1 MSLFDSLYFYAS
13 YIAPFIF
20 VLSIVVFFHELGHF
34 AVGRWCGVKVD
45 VFSLGFGP
53 ELFAFVD
60 RKGTRWRFAALPL
73 GGYVKFHGDM
83 NAASMA
89 DPQALADMPA
99 EERKVSFFA
108 QSVSKRAAIVAAGP
122 IANFILAIVIFAAV
136 FFMFGRNV
144 LTPQV
149 NEVRPGEA
157 GAMAGF
163 QPGDLIV
170 AIDGE
175 TITSW
180 AAMQRIVQKS
190 AGVQLEFTVQ
200 RGAKE
205 IRLAATPAIREF
217 KTRFGTQRIGMI
229 GLTARAEASDW
240 RTENYG
246 LGQSFGL
253 AVSETWFIM
262 ERTGAFLGGLIAGRE
277 SPDNLSGPIGIATMA
292 GEVAKVGLV
301 ALLNLAAVLSIS
313 VGLLNLLPV
322 PLLDGGH
329 LLYYAYEAIRG
340 RPMSERAQEFG
351 FRIGIAIVG
360 ALFLFATANDLFR
373 IALG

>member
-1 MSLFDSLYFYAS
+1 
-13 YIAPFIF
+13 
-20 VLSIVVFFHELGHF
+20 
-34 AVGRWCGVKVD
+34 
-45 VFSLGFGP
+45 
-53 ELFAFVD
+53 
-60 RKGTRWRFAALPL
+60 
-73 GGYVKFHGDM
+73 
-83 NAASMA
+83 
-89 DPQALADMPA
+89 
-99 EERKVSFFA
+99 
-108 QSVSKRAAIVAAGP
+108 
-122 IANFILAIVIFAAV
+122 
-136 FFMFGRNV
+136 
-144 LTPQV
+144 
-149 NEVRPGEA
+149 
-157 GAMAGF
+157 
-163 QPGDLIV
+163 
-170 AIDGE
+170 
-175 TITSW
+175 
-180 AAMQRIVQKS
+180 
-190 AGVQLEFTVQ
+190 
-200 RGAKE
+200 
-205 IRLAATPAIREF
+205 
-217 KTRFGTQRIGMI
+217 MI

-253 AVSETWFIM
+253 AVSETWFII